1 MVIYATKPYEGGNFF
16 QYLNIGLVPIDK
28 NAGKAIEENGK
39 AIIYSVEEA
48 SDFYDKMGRNT
59 GYIIDPEE
67 VLLSVDK
74 PSGKLIFTRTDT
86 KNGRGLQISLS
97 HSTVSYLIALALLSS

>member
-39 AIIYSVEEA
+39 AIIYSVKEA

-67 VLLSVDK
+67 VLADNFSFLLTNQVED
-74 PSGKLIFTRTDT
+74 
-86 KNGRGLQISLS
+86 
-97 HSTVSYLIALALLSS
+97 LSSPDMIQKMEEACK